1 MRHTLQLIVRASRGN
16 GMDNLGSKIWA
27 GSKMGTGQWWFKKGL
42 ADVGGYWWIE
52 KGLLDVWF
60 ENGG

>member
-1 MRHTLQLIVRASRGN
+1 
-16 GMDNLGSKIWA
+16 MDNLGSKIWA